1 MNRRHILL
9 SAASLALVPL
19 LPRLTPA
26 LAAEAGTVDDSDR
39 VIGDA
44 DAPITIIEYAS
55 LTCPHCASFHTE
67 TLPQLK
73 SEWLDEGKARLVYRH
88 YPLDRLALRAAMVT
102 DCLEKD
108 RAFFGLLGTLF
119 KSQQDW
125 ARADD
130 PIAALQKHARLAGLS
145 EERFNSCIEDEEIM
159 DAILVKL
166 EQARETYEVQSTPT
180 FFINGRKV
188 EGNRSYEDFAA
199 ILEDVQEDS

>member
-1 MNRRHILL
+1 MKRRHILL

-26 LAAEAGTVDDSDR
+26 LAAGAETVDDSDR

-55 LTCPHCASFHTE
+55 LTCPHCASFHTD

-73 SEWLDEGKARLVYRH
+73 SEWLDAGKARLVFRH
-88 YPLDRLALRAAMVT
+88 FPLDRLALRAAMVT

-108 RAFFGLLGTLF
+108 RAFFGLLATLF

-130 PIAALQKHARLAGLS
+130 PIDALQKHARLAGLS
-145 EERFNSCIEDEEIM
+145 EERFNSCIEDEGIM
-159 DAILVKL
+159 DGILATL

>member
-1 MNRRHILL
+1 MRRRHILL
-9 SAASLALVPL
+9 SAASLALLPL
-19 LPRLTPA
+19 LPRLNPA
-26 LAAEAGTVDDSDR
+26 LAADAETVDDSDR

-55 LTCPHCASFHTE
+55 LTCPHCASFHTD

-108 RAFFGLLGTLF
+108 RAFFGLLDTLF

-145 EERFNSCIEDEEIM
+145 EERFNSCIEDEGIL
-159 DAILVKL
+159 DAILAKL